1 MRIKMMS
8 GSPFA
13 ALHKIENQTVRVFL
27 GLTITVSSACHFSL
41 LFEKVRSLSLKLR
54 RRVKNTTTAPMRLAG
69 AAMKNPFNPQAKP
82 HRVVT
87 VAAAIQSVFNGGR
100 VPYCDRGE
108 EEMR

>member
-1 MRIKMMS
+1 
-8 GSPFA
+8 
-13 ALHKIENQTVRVFL
+13 
-27 GLTITVSSACHFSL
+27 
-41 LFEKVRSLSLKLR
+41 
-54 RRVKNTTTAPMRLAG
+54 MRLAG